1 MVVFRKTGCQHREVI
16 MRCPQRPVRLLLC
29 LLAVL
34 TLAAPAH
41 GAQATR
47 ATQKQAAP
55 ADPDAAVMLLT
66 NESRQDLVAIRISS
80 GETTSFARVDLV
92 PGDEDEVENPGGT
105 ASVRLDL
112 GLSLAQW
119 DNVQLDHVLRLALCG
134 SHDCCLAVTRAEG
147 EAAHMKGTSRSL
159 LPPPDSTPAC
169 SLDGFHAGMTM
180 MDACG
185 LLRDYD
191 AMEEHIM
198 LAPMGF
204 AGIVW
209 SARLYAGEE
218 SGEDLKNTQLES
230 VELRQR
236 LSDDNVNAVLAALAR
251 LKYVPWQATFPGAE
265 LTFTE
270 MLSYTPGD
278 RGSILNACLKAFRS
292 QSSGSG
298 VIQYVPEA
306 LMKTLTSLQV
316 PRGTTQIYTLT
327 LHNDARTLS
336 LDMSAYTFDEL
347 QLQ

>member
-1 MVVFRKTGCQHREVI
+1 
-16 MRCPQRPVRLLLC
+16 MRCPQRPVRFLLC

-34 TLAAPAH
+34 TLTSPAH
-41 GAQATR
+41 GAQAVR
-47 ATQKQAAP
+47 AAQKQAAP

-66 NESRQDLVAIRISS
+66 NESRQDLVAIRISG

-119 DNVQLDHVLRLALCG
+119 DDVQLDHVLRLALCG
-134 SHDCCLAVTRAEG
+134 SHDCCLAVTRAGG
-147 EAAHMKGTSRSL
+147 EPVHMKGTSRSL

-180 MDACG
+180 KDACG

-218 SGEDLKNTQLES
+218 SGEDLENAQLES

-236 LSDDNVNAVLAALAR
+236 LSDDNVDAVLAALAR

-270 MLSYTPGD
+270 MLSYTPEDHGA
-278 RGSILNACLKAFRS
+278 ILNACLKAFRA

-327 LHNDARTLS
+327 LHNDALALS